1 LDAREEGLRERIDD
15 LTQQLARLREESNNL
30 GTELARAHRRR
41 QAADHR
47 RREADAARDRA
58 VAHVEALDRRFD

>member
-1 LDAREEGLRERIDD
+1 MRARIDE
-15 LTQQLARLREESNNL
+15 LTHEMTRLREECAAV
-30 GTELARAHRRR
+30 GTEHARAQRRR

-58 VAHVEALDRRFD
+58 VAHVEALERRRN